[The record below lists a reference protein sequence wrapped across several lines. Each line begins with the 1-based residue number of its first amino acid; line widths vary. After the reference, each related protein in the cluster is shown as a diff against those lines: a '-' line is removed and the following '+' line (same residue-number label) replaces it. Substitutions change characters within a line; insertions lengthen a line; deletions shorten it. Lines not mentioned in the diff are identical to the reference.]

1 MESEIKL
8 VDLTKENVST
18 VNDAIRLA
26 SGMTPTNFLFYV
38 KKNLVRNGLVTTK
51 IVPMSTEAPPTTG
64 YLINYEGL
72 KNLKKT
78 LDFAKKILGDD
89 GEVAVDEKS
98 EPVVHAVEE
107 AAEVTP
113 EPVELEREPLDVEA
127 EAEGLSEEVAE
138 EAVDEAPKKKKGKKA
153 TALLAEEGE

>member
-26 SGMTPTNFLFYV
+26 SGMNPTSFLFYV

-51 IVPMSTEAPPTTG
+51 IVPMSTETPPTTG

-78 LDFAKKILGDD
+78 LDFAKKVLGDD
-89 GEVAVDEKS
+89 GEVEVKEKE
-98 EPVVHAVEE
+98 EPIIHAAIDSIESDRQPLDIE
-107 AAEVTP
+107 AA
-113 EPVELEREPLDVEA
+113 
-127 EAEGLSEEVAE
+127 
-138 EAVDEAPKKKKGKKA
+138 
-153 TALLAEEGE
+153 AEEGIDSLLEEAIDEVPKKRKSKKTASVSAEETE

>member
-26 SGMTPTNFLFYV
+26 SGMNPTNFLFYV

-51 IVPMSTEAPPTTG
+51 IVPMSTDAPPTSG

-78 LDFAKKILGDD
+78 LDFAKKILGED
-89 GEVAVDEKS
+89 GEVEVEEKG
-98 EPVVHAVEE
+98 EPVLHVAP
-107 AAEVTP
+107 EVT
-113 EPVELEREPLDVEA
+113 EPASEPLDIEA
-127 EAEGLSEEVAE
+127 PAEDPSDELAE
-138 EAVDEAPKKKKGKKA
+138 EPSDETPKKKKGKKG
-153 TALLAEEGE
+153 TLTLVEESE